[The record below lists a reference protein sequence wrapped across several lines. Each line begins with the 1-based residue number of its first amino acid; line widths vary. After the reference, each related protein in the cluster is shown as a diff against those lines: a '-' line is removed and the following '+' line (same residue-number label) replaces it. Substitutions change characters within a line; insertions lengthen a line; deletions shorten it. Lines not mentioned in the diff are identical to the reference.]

1 MAMWQEDSSSM
12 LEDELTC
19 SVCLDLFRDPHQLPC
34 GHNFCLPCLQRLSG
48 GSRGGRSHRGPQAS
62 SSSSSFLRGRFRC
75 PECRQQHRS
84 SASVQR
90 NFKLANIANGYRQ
103 RREQHGGGS
112 QQGTSTGSGGGGGGD
127 GRGIFGTG
135 GRSARAGLAS
145 TPMHCD
151 FCLQPSDAA
160 DIGCPLEVG
169 SWDGPGSSV
178 FVSSSSSPPSSSS
191 SSTST
196 GLAVKMCLKCEVS
209 MCMEHLRPHLELPA
223 FRGHPLVEPHADLRV
238 RRCPQHEEAFRYYCV
253 EEHVCLCSSC
263 IIVGEHNGHTIKTL
277 KDTMKDMKVRPEYSL
292 WLGKRL

>member
-1 MAMWQEDSSSM
+1 MWQEDSPSM

-19 SVCLDLFRDPHQLPC
+19 PVCLDLFRDPHQLPC

-48 GSRGGRSHRGPQAS
+48 GRSCRGPRAS
-62 SSSSSFLRGRFRC
+62 SSSLSFLQGRFRC

-90 NFKLANIANGYRQ
+90 NFKLANIADGYRQ

-112 QQGTSTGSGGGGGGD
+112 QQGTSAGIGGGD
-127 GRGIFGTG
+127 GRGIFGTAKG
-135 GRSARAGLAS
+135 SARLAS

-151 FCLQPSDAA
+151 FCPQPSDAA
-160 DIGCPLEVG
+160 DTGRLREVG
-169 SWDGPGSSV
+169 SSDGPGSSV

-191 SSTST
+191 SSSASA

-263 IIVGEHNGHTIKTL
+263 IIVGKHNGHTIKTL
-277 KDTMKDMKVRPEYSL
+277 KDTMKDMKVRPGYSL
-292 WLGKRL
+292 GFEKG